1 MSYAITEDSV
11 PKGSARVIR
20 SPLAGA
26 QDGSSLSAAT
36 LHPRLGI
43 RPSYL
48 DAAGGLRMPRDN
60 LGGEGDD
67 FVHLPVMVREVVEL
81 LAGTPGGVVLDAT
94 VGGGGHA
101 AAVLAASSR
110 HRLIGLDR
118 DRDAIGA
125 AAARLGAFGARAVVV
140 HARFDQLADV
150 LEEIAP
156 GEPVSGVLFD
166 LGVSSRQFDEPSR
179 GFSYRFDGPLD
190 MRMDRD
196 EKITAA
202 ELVNSMAE
210 EDMARLFAGSG
221 EVRFAYRIA
230 RAVVGARP
238 VTTTSQL
245 AQLVRASIPAAARN
259 RGGHPARRVFQA
271 LRIAVNGE
279 LELLGPAVD
288 EAMEVLAPGGRCV
301 VLSYHSGE
309 DRLVKDR
316 FAAAAAGWCT
326 CPREIGCVCGA
337 VPAMTVLTRGARLPG
352 EPEQRSNPRS
362 SSARLR
368 AAERLDAPFPMARKP
383 QVPLSGE
390 ER

>member
-1 MSYAITEDSV
+1 MSHAITWESV
-11 PKGSARVIR
+11 PTGSSRVIR

-26 QDGSSLSAAT
+26 QDGSSLSARA
-36 LHPRLGI
+36 LHPRSGI
-43 RPSYL
+43 RPSYIEV
-48 DAAGGLRMPRDN
+48 AGGLRMTRDSLAPN
-60 LGGEGDD
+60 GEE
-67 FVHLPVMVREVVEL
+67 FAHLPVMVREVVEL

-101 AAVLAASSR
+101 AALLAASSS

-118 DRDAIGA
+118 DLDAISA
-125 AAARLGAFGARAVVV
+125 ASARLRAFGARAVVV
-140 HARFDQLADV
+140 HARFDRLAD
-150 LEEIAP
+150 LLDEIAP
-156 GEPVSGVLFD
+156 REPVSGVLFD

-190 MRMDRD
+190 MRMDRG
-196 EKITAA
+196 EGLTAA

-210 EDMARLFAGSG
+210 DDLARLFAASG
-221 EVRFAYRIA
+221 EVRFAHRIA

-238 VTTTSQL
+238 VTTTLQL
-245 AQLVRASIPAAARN
+245 AEIVRYSIPSAARN

-271 LRIAVNGE
+271 LRIAVNDE
-279 LELLGPAVD
+279 LQLLGPSLDA
-288 EAMEVLAPGGRCV
+288 AMEVLVPGGRCV

-337 VPAMTVLTRGARLPG
+337 VPAMRVLTRGARLPSAS
-352 EPEQRSNPRS
+352 EQLSNPRS

-368 AAERLDAPFPMARKP
+368 AAERLDAPFQRASRPD
-383 QVPLSGE
+383 VPRPRE
-390 ER
+390 EQ

>member
-1 MSYAITEDSV
+1 MSDAITEKSV
-11 PKGSARVIR
+11 PTGSSRVIR
-20 SPLAGA
+20 SPLADA
-26 QDGSSLSAAT
+26 QDGSSLSARA
-36 LHPRLGI
+36 LHPRAGI

-48 DAAGGLRMPRDN
+48 DAAGGLRMTRDH
-60 LGGEGDD
+60 LAVDGDD
-67 FVHLPVMVREVVEL
+67 FAHLPVMVREVVEL

-118 DRDAIGA
+118 DRDAITA
-125 AAARLGAFGARAVVV
+125 ATARLADFGARAVVV
-140 HARFDQLADV
+140 HARFDRLADV
-150 LEEIAP
+150 LDDIAP
-156 GEPVSGVLFD
+156 GEPVSGILFD

-190 MRMDRD
+190 MRMDRG
-196 EKITAA
+196 EGATAA

-210 EDMARLFAGSG
+210 DDLARLFAESG
-221 EVRFAYRIA
+221 EVRFAHRIA

-238 VTTTSQL
+238 VTTTLQL
-245 AQLVRASIPAAARN
+245 AQIVRYSIPAAARN

-279 LELLGPAVD
+279 LQLLGPAVD
-288 EAMEVLAPGGRCV
+288 EAMEALAPGGRCV

-337 VPAMTVLTRGARLPG
+337 VPAMRVLTRGARLPS
-352 EPEQRSNPRS
+352 EPEQLSNPRS

-368 AAERLDAPFPMARKP
+368 AAERLDAPFPGARTSE
-383 QVPLSGE
+383 VPVPGE
-390 ER
+390 KQ